1 MLKQVPLEASIEW
14 NTTVGNKGDHV
25 SEGRPQDT
33 PCMRQTK
40 KIRLFFL
47 CAFDYFRFSEKY
59 EFWTYWNTGVY
70 FLKKILMTL
79 WLGRIGIE
87 EVLES
92 FPVAS
97 NNKWE
102 AEPIR
107 RKFERYTKMKLIK
120 GILTYFFYMY
130 GGIRAEPSY
139 NWRHYTIQDWF

>member
-1 MLKQVPLEASIEW
+1 
-14 NTTVGNKGDHV
+14 
-25 SEGRPQDT
+25 
-33 PCMRQTK
+33 
-40 KIRLFFL
+40 
-47 CAFDYFRFSEKY
+47 
-59 EFWTYWNTGVY
+59 
-70 FLKKILMTL
+70 MTL
-79 WLGRIGIE
+79 WLRRIGIE

-107 RKFERYTKMKLIK
+107 RKFEKYTNMKLIK

-139 NWRHYTIQDWF
+139 NWRHYTIQDWFKYLIINFVYGKFSLIFKMFLNI